1 MTRRR
6 IRPRASLSGGL
17 LSRFKRRRG
26 DNDDND
32 DDGGGGGDDKVPRTP
47 PYAISSLVR
56 PGNPPSLSHTHGPN
70 SDRQPRFHKFLHLL
84 CPYLL
89 ALPCYLYPPCSGP
102 IQSLALPTRVLVLD
116 P

>member
-1 MTRRR
+1 MMMMVVVVVMTRCPARLPTPSRR
-6 IRPRASLSGGL
+6 SSALGIL
-17 LSRFKRRRG
+17 L
-26 DNDDND
+26 
-32 DDGGGGGDDKVPRTP
+32 
-47 PYAISSLVR
+47 PYI
-56 PGNPPSLSHTHGPN
+56 SHTHGPN

-102 IQSLALPTRVLVLD
+102 IQSLALPTRELVLD